1 MVISLIFVVF
11 YTKSYDFCIPDDSKY
26 SVLSNSLYIRYNI
39 GYFFALVE
47 EVEDLDGSSNQNKGN
62 LLHFFVESDKVK

>member
-26 SVLSNSLYIRYNI
+26 SVLS
-39 GYFFALVE
+39 FALVE